1 MLQLDFLSIFLYSI
15 YPKYVNKERGGS
27 DFKCITFYLLL
38 VQHENSKYMSF
49 WQELHRVNKT
59 VNLFWLLYGQMK
71 NNFNY
76 VYQEVLEKNYITFLS
91 PFHATSCLIS
101 LSKSLLV
108 QKPKYGTRWRDL
120 SCLRF
125 HNAYYEWLIKTR

>member
-1 MLQLDFLSIFLYSI
+1 MGLLPTGLLRQVFDILLQLDFLSIFLYSI

-76 VYQEVLEKNYITFLS
+76 VYQEVLEKTKS
-91 PFHATSCLIS
+91 PFFLPFMPHHASYPYQRASWYRS
-101 LSKSLLV
+101 LNMG
-108 QKPKYGTRWRDL
+108 QDEGTCRV
-120 SCLRF
+120 
-125 HNAYYEWLIKTR
+125 